1 MQLGL
6 GQVKTLLS
14 LVNGDDNGSNNSN
27 GGGLGAL
34 GSLLGN
40 QSGQSSPSAT
50 GGGLGALGS
59 LLGGGNAEGGI
70 KNAILSSVLTKIAQK
85 FKSNPS
91 DECLKECTD
100 ELNGVL
106 SKFSN
111 VLGDD
116 FNLLSK
122 LLR

>member
-14 LVNGDDNGSNNSN
+14 LVNGGDNQS
-27 GGGLGAL
+27 
-34 GSLLGN
+34 N
-40 QSGQSSPSAT
+40 QSGQPNQSGT

-59 LLGGGNAEGGI
+59 LLGGGNNVEGGI
-70 KNAILSSVLTKIAQK
+70 KNAMLNAALSKITQK
-85 FKSNPS
+85 FNSNPT

-122 LLR
+122 LLK

>member
-1 MQLGL
+1 MQLDL
-6 GQVKTLLS
+6 GQVKKLLS
-14 LVNGDDNGSNNSN
+14 LVNGGSN

-34 GSLLGN
+34 GLLLGGGN
-40 QSGQSSPSAT
+40 QTNQPGQSQPGG

-59 LLGGGNAEGGI
+59 LLGGGGNNAEGGI
-70 KNAILSSVLTKIAQK
+70 KNAMLSSTISKIAQK
-85 FKSNPS
+85 FSANPS

-100 ELNGVL
+100 ELNGVF

-116 FNLLSK
+116 FNFLKKFL
-122 LLR
+122 

>member
-14 LVNGDDNGSNNSN
+14 LVNGGGNQSNESGQS
-27 GGGLGAL
+27 GGGLGV
-34 GSLLGN
+34 
-40 QSGQSSPSAT
+40 
-50 GGGLGALGS
+50 LGS
-59 LLGGGNAEGGI
+59 LLGGGNNAEGGI
-70 KNAILSSVLTKIAQK
+70 KNAMLSSALTKVAQK
-85 FKSNPS
+85 FNSNPT

-100 ELNGVL
+100 ELNGVF

-116 FNLLSK
+116 FNFLSK

>member
-14 LVNGDDNGSNNSN
+14 LVNGGGNNNTN
-27 GGGLGAL
+27 GG
-34 GSLLGN
+34 S
-40 QSGQSSPSAT
+40 
-50 GGGLGALGS
+50 GLGALGS
-59 LLGGGNAEGGI
+59 LLGGGNNAEGGI
-70 KNAILSSVLTKIAQK
+70 KNAMLSSAIGKISQK
-85 FKSNPS
+85 FNSNPS

-116 FNLLSK
+116 FNFLSK
-122 LLR
+122 LLS